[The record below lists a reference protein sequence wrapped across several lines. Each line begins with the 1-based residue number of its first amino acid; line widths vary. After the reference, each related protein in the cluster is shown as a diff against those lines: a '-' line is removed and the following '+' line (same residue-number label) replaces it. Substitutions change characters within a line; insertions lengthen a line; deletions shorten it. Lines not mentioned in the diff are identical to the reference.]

1 VRAWVDI
8 DNAPQARYLLP
19 VARRFEQAGH
29 DVVLTARAHGDTF
42 AILRSE
48 GAAFEAIGSSFGKG
62 LPRKLYGLGRRARA
76 LIEFVGRQEPPVDL
90 LLTGSRAATLAAR
103 RLRIPSFVIID
114 YEHVNLL
121 FYELSGS
128 HILYPSVIDAT
139 AFRRRG
145 VSRKH
150 LMPFE
155 GLKEDISF
163 ADLDL
168 RSIPPHEF
176 GDTDASAIRVLFRPP
191 AEDSHY
197 YRRESRELALE
208 LLRYLAAEGAKVVF
222 SPRER
227 RQEGYLDE
235 VPRWQQKP
243 IVLREPVPFVSL
255 LKGVDAV
262 VSAGGTMLREAAYL
276 GVPAYSIFRS
286 RLGAV
291 DRYLASIGRLS
302 LLTSASDFPRIR
314 LTQSHSISPL
324 REDSGVAQA
333 AMQTILECAEANSA
347 RREMRFAA

>member
-62 LPRKLYGLGRRARA
+62 LPRKLYGLGRRART
-76 LIEFVGRQEPPVDL
+76 LVDFVRRQTTPVDL
-90 LLTGSRAATLAAR
+90 VLTGSRAAALAAR
-103 RLRIPSFVIID
+103 RLGIPSFVIVD
-114 YEHVNLL
+114 YEYVNLL

-155 GLKEDISF
+155 GIKEDISF
-163 ADLDL
+163 ADIDL

-176 GDTDASAIRVLFRPP
+176 GDADASSVRILFRPP

-197 YRRESRELALE
+197 FRRESRELALE
-208 LLRYLAAEGAKVVF
+208 LLRYLAAEGARVVLY
-222 SPRER
+222 PRER

-235 VPRWQQKP
+235 VSRWQREP

-276 GVPAYSIFRS
+276 GVPAYSIFRGS
-286 RLGAV
+286 TGAV
-291 DRYLASIGRLS
+291 DRYLASTRRLS
-302 LLTSASDFPRIR
+302 LLASASDFARIR
-314 LTQSHSISPL
+314 LTQSRSISPL
-324 REDSGVAQA
+324 REASDAAQA
-333 AMQTILECAEANSA
+333 AMQMILE
-347 RREMRFAA
+347 RAA